1 MTTQFQDKTTLRP
14 INSTQFIHRV
24 IFNWQLPYHS
34 SVITLTNDSAE
45 QSVGSRQLSLFEP
58 IQEHFPGFSM
68 RITLRTKRNC
78 TIWLLT
84 AVRWDFN
91 NTMEGQNTSVPN
103 VLVQGPKQQCSLSQE
118 TKLNTKASPST
129 KSHIAAL
136 SPIAHF
142 QHEHSTNIKLT

>member
-1 MTTQFQDKTTLRP
+1 MTTQFQDRTTLGTT
-14 INSTQFIHRV
+14 NSTQFIHRV
-24 IFNWQLPYHS
+24 IFNWKLPYHS
-34 SVITLTNDSAE
+34 SEITLTNDSAE

-91 NTMEGQNTSVPN
+91 RTMEGQTHQSLMSWSRAQNNT
-103 VLVQGPKQQCSLSQE
+103 VLCHKKPSSTPRLPPVQI
-118 TKLNTKASPST
+118 THNTTFRPE
-129 KSHIAAL
+129 
-136 SPIAHF
+136 AHF
-142 QHEHSTNIKLT
+142 QHEHSTNVKLT